1 MPNPD
6 YKPRFSFE
14 VTEEQKIRADSLIG
28 DYGMRK
34 NLFGPIL
41 DDLLDLVDEQGG
53 LAIGLIMAKKLK
65 PRELLPIMNKV
76 SKAGENG

>member
-14 VTEEQKIRADSLIG
+14 VTEEQKVRADALIG
-28 DYGMRK
+28 DYGIRR

-41 DDLLDLVDEQGG
+41 DDLLDLVEEKGG
-53 LAIGLIMAKKLK
+53 LALGLIIARNIK
-65 PRELLPIMNKV
+65 PRDVIPIMNKV
-76 SKAGENG
+76 EKTNG